1 MFANLKK
8 LFSLLNPSQRKNL
21 FLLQFLVIFMAFAE
35 IASVFS
41 IGPFMALI
49 GNLDQLNGDGLIAE
63 AYKFSGITDQ
73 NNFIIAFGA
82 TVISILTLSALISTF
97 TLWRLAMYGAK
108 VGADLG
114 NRLFSYYMNE
124 SWLFHSQRNSSDL
137 VNKISVETTRV
148 TGSIILQLMF
158 LNAKVTLVLFLSVS
172 IFILDPKIALSGVAI
187 FSFAYLFIYRLV
199 KKQLELNG
207 NMHTQGNRARFQLMS
222 EGFGGIKEIL
232 LLGRQNF
239 FKKRFFIASENFF
252 YAWGN
257 SQVLSSVPKY
267 FMELVSFSAAVLLVM
282 YFLVS
287 NQGNLEIIL
296 PIVSIYALA
305 GFKLLPAFQQI
316 YFSISTIQANIAS
329 YENIKS
335 DLKSSAVHYS
345 DYNYE
350 DDASVSS
357 ESISFSKAIMLSNI
371 SFSYPETSQSLIS
384 NLSIEFPKNQVIGL
398 VGPSGSGK
406 STIIDILMGLVE
418 PDAGELVVDS
428 SALNLLQKRALQNN
442 IGFVSQSIYLA
453 DSSIKENIAFG
464 IPPDLIVNTDIARAL
479 KLANLEDVI
488 QSLPNGIDTFV
499 GERGVQLSGGQR
511 QRIGIA
517 RALYNDPEILVFD
530 EATSSLDGLTEK
542 NIMKAIDSFAGQ
554 KTIILIAHRL
564 STVMNCNLIYYMENG
579 KITDQGTY
587 QYLIE
592 SNANFKQMSEHS

>member
-239 FKKRFFIASENFF
+239 FKKRFFIASEDFF

-335 DLKSSAVHYS
+335 DLKSSAVNYS

-357 ESISFSKAIMLSNI
+357 ESISFSKAITLSNI

-428 SALNLLQKRALQNN
+428 SALNLLQKRALQNS

-464 IPPDLIVNTDIARAL
+464 IPPDLIVNTDITRAL

-488 QSLPNGIDTFV
+488 QSLPNGVDTFV

-579 KITDQGTY
+579 EIIDQGTY

>member
-8 LFSLLNPSQRKNL
+8 LFSLLSPSQRKNL

-82 TVISILTLSALISTF
+82 TVISILTISALISTF

-148 TGSIILQLMF
+148 TGSIILQLMY
-158 LNAKVTLVLFLSVS
+158 LNAKATLVLFLSVS

-187 FSFAYLFIYRLV
+187 FSFAYLFIYKLA

-207 NMHTQGNRARFQLMS
+207 IMHTHGNQSRFQLMS

-239 FKKRFFIASENFF
+239 FKKRFIIASDDFF

-296 PIVSIYALA
+296 PMVSIYALA

-316 YFSISTIQANIAS
+316 YFSIATIQANIAS
-329 YENIKS
+329 YENIQA
-335 DLKSSAVHYS
+335 DLKASAMNDVQDIQGSLRDNTLEKIKFLH
-345 DYNYE
+345 
-350 DDASVSS
+350 
-357 ESISFSKAIMLSNI
+357 AIQLSNI
-371 SFSYPETSQSLIS
+371 SFAYPGAPQNLLS
-384 NLSIEFPKNQVIGL
+384 NLTITFPKNQVIGL

-406 STIIDILMGLVE
+406 STLIDILMGLVE
-418 PDAGELVVDS
+418 PNAGELKIDEQILRAS
-428 SALNLLQKRALQNN
+428 QKRLLQDT
-442 IGFVSQSIYLA
+442 IGFVSQTIFLA
-453 DSSIKENIAFG
+453 DSSIKENIGFG
-464 IPPDLIVNTDIARAL
+464 IPSSEIIDERVL
-479 KLANLEDVI
+479 LAIRLAHLEDVI
-488 QSLPNGIDTFV
+488 SSLPNGIDTFV

-542 NIMKAIDSFAGQ
+542 LIMEAVNSFAGK

-564 STVMNCNLIYYMENG
+564 STVKSCDLIYFIENG
-579 KITDQGTY
+579 KVADQGTY
-587 QYLIE
+587 QHLLE
-592 SNANFKQMSEHS
+592 SNTSFKKMSETT

>member
-239 FKKRFFIASENFF
+239 FKKRFFIASEDFF

-357 ESISFSKAIMLSNI
+357 ESISFSKAITLSNI

-428 SALNLLQKRALQNN
+428 SALNLLQKRALQNS

-464 IPPDLIVNTDIARAL
+464 IPPDLIVNTDITRAL

-488 QSLPNGIDTFV
+488 QSLPNGVDTFV

-564 STVMNCNLIYYMENG
+564 STVTNCNLIYYMENG
-579 KITDQGTY
+579 KIIDQGTY

>member
-428 SALNLLQKRALQNN
+428 YALNLLQKRALQNS

-464 IPPDLIVNTDIARAL
+464 IPPDLIVNTDITRAL

-488 QSLPNGIDTFV
+488 QSLPNGVDTFV

-579 KITDQGTY
+579 KIIDQGTY

>member
-8 LFSLLNPSQRKNL
+8 LFSLLSPSQRKNL

-82 TVISILTLSALISTF
+82 TVISILTISALISTF

-148 TGSIILQLMF
+148 TGSIILQLMY

-207 NMHTQGNRARFQLMS
+207 NMVTQGNQSRFQLMS

-239 FKKRFFIASENFF
+239 FKKRFFIVSENFF
-252 YAWGN
+252 HAWGN
-257 SQVLSSVPKY
+257 SQVLSSVPRY
-267 FMELVSFSAAVLLVM
+267 FMELVSFSAAILLVM

-287 NQGNLEIIL
+287 NQGNLETIL
-296 PIVSIYALA
+296 PMVSIYALA

-316 YFSISTIQANIAS
+316 YFSIATIQANIAS
-329 YENIKS
+329 YENIQA
-335 DLKSSAVHYS
+335 DLKASAMNDVQDIQGSLRDNTLEKIKFLH
-345 DYNYE
+345 
-350 DDASVSS
+350 
-357 ESISFSKAIMLSNI
+357 AIQLSNI
-371 SFSYPETSQSLIS
+371 SFAYPGAPQNLLS
-384 NLSIEFPKNQVIGL
+384 NLTITFPKNQVIGL

-406 STIIDILMGLVE
+406 STLIDILMGLVE
-418 PDAGELVVDS
+418 PNAGELKIDEQILRAS
-428 SALNLLQKRALQNN
+428 QKRLLQDK
-442 IGFVSQSIYLA
+442 IGFVSQTIFLA
-453 DSSIKENIAFG
+453 DSSIKENIGFG
-464 IPPDLIVNTDIARAL
+464 IPSSEIIDERVLQAVR
-479 KLANLEDVI
+479 LAHLEDVI
-488 QSLPNGIDTFV
+488 SSLPNGIDTFV

-542 NIMKAIDSFAGQ
+542 LIMEAVNSFAGK

-564 STVMNCNLIYYMENG
+564 STVKSCNLIYFIENG
-579 KITDQGTY
+579 KIADQGTY
-587 QYLIE
+587 QHLLE
-592 SNANFKQMSEHS
+592 SNTSFKKMSETT

>member
-207 NMHTQGNRARFQLMS
+207 NMHTQGNRSRFQLMS

-239 FKKRFFIASENFF
+239 FKKRFFIASEDFF

-296 PIVSIYALA
+296 PMVSIYALA

-428 SALNLLQKRALQNN
+428 SALNLLQKRALQNS

>member
-8 LFSLLNPSQRKNL
+8 LFSLLSPSQRRNL

-148 TGSIILQLMF
+148 TGSIILQLMY
-158 LNAKVTLVLFLSVS
+158 LNAKVTLVLFLCVS

-239 FKKRFFIASENFF
+239 FKKRFFIASEDFF

-296 PIVSIYALA
+296 PMVSIYALA

-335 DLKSSAVHYS
+335 DLKSSAIKYS
-345 DYNYE
+345 NYNYE
-350 DDASVSS
+350 DDALVSS
-357 ESISFSKAIMLSNI
+357 ESISFSKAITLSNI
-371 SFSYPETSQSLIS
+371 SFSYPETSESLIS

-428 SALNLLQKRALQNN
+428 SALNLLQKRALQNS

-464 IPPDLIVNTDIARAL
+464 IPPDLIVNTDITRAL

-488 QSLPNGIDTFV
+488 QSLPNGVDTFV

-579 KITDQGTY
+579 KIIDQGTY

>member
-8 LFSLLNPSQRKNL
+8 LFSLLSPSQRRNL

-35 IASVFS
+35 IVSVFS

-73 NNFIIAFGA
+73 NNFIIAVGA
-82 TVISILTLSALISTF
+82 AVMTILTLSALISTF

-239 FKKRFFIASENFF
+239 FKKRFSIVSENFF

-257 SQVLSSVPKY
+257 SQVLSSVPRY
-267 FMELVSFSAAVLLVM
+267 FMELVSFSAAILLVM

-296 PIVSIYALA
+296 PMVSIYALA

-329 YENIKS
+329 YENIQA
-335 DLKSSAVHYS
+335 DLKASAMNDVQ
-345 DYNYE
+345 DIQGGLRDNILE
-350 DDASVSS
+350 K
-357 ESISFSKAIMLSNI
+357 IKFLNAIQLSNI
-371 SFSYPETSQSLIS
+371 SFAYPGAPQNLIS
-384 NLSIEFPKNQVIGL
+384 NLTITFPKNQIIGL

-406 STIIDILMGLVE
+406 STLIDILMGLVE
-418 PDAGELVVDS
+418 PNAGELKIDEQILRAS
-428 SALNLLQKRALQNN
+428 QKRLLQDT
-442 IGFVSQSIYLA
+442 IGFVSQTIFLA
-453 DSSIKENIAFG
+453 DSSIKENIGFG
-464 IPPDLIVNTDIARAL
+464 IPSSEIIDERVLQAIR
-479 KLANLEDVI
+479 LAHLEDVI
-488 QSLPNGIDTFV
+488 SSLPNGIDTFV

-542 NIMKAIDSFAGQ
+542 LIMEAVNSFAGK

-564 STVMNCNLIYYMENG
+564 STVRGCDLIYFIENG
-579 KITDQGTY
+579 KVADQGTY
-587 QYLIE
+587 QHLLE
-592 SNANFKQMSEHS
+592 SNASFKKMSETT

>member
-8 LFSLLNPSQRKNL
+8 LFSLLSPSQRRNL

-41 IGPFMALI
+41 IGPFIALI

-82 TVISILTLSALISTF
+82 AVMTILTLSALISTF

-124 SWLFHSQRNSSDL
+124 SWLFHSQSNSSDL

-148 TGSIILQLMF
+148 TGSIILQLMY

-207 NMHTQGNRARFQLMS
+207 NMVTQGNQSRFQLMS

-239 FKKRFFIASENFF
+239 FKKRFFIVSENFF
-252 YAWGN
+252 HAWGN
-257 SQVLSSVPKY
+257 SQVLSSVPRY
-267 FMELVSFSAAVLLVM
+267 FMELVSFSAAILLVM

-287 NQGNLEIIL
+287 NQGNLETIL
-296 PIVSIYALA
+296 PMVSIYALA

-316 YFSISTIQANIAS
+316 YFSIATIQANIAS
-329 YENIKS
+329 YENIQA
-335 DLKSSAVHYS
+335 DLKASAM
-345 DYNYE
+345 
-350 DDASVSS
+350 DDVQDIQGSLKDNTL
-357 ESISFSKAIMLSNI
+357 EKIKFLHAIQLSNI
-371 SFSYPETSQSLIS
+371 SFAYPGAPQNLLS
-384 NLSIEFPKNQVIGL
+384 NLTITFPKNQVIGL

-406 STIIDILMGLVE
+406 STLIDILMGLVE
-418 PDAGELVVDS
+418 PNAGELKIDEQILRAS
-428 SALNLLQKRALQNN
+428 QKRLLQDK
-442 IGFVSQSIYLA
+442 IGFVSQTIFLA
-453 DSSIKENIAFG
+453 DSSIKENIGFG
-464 IPPDLIVNTDIARAL
+464 IPSSEIIDERVLQAIR
-479 KLANLEDVI
+479 LAHLEDVI
-488 QSLPNGIDTFV
+488 SSLPNGIDTFV

-542 NIMKAIDSFAGQ
+542 LIMEAVNSFAGK

-564 STVMNCNLIYYMENG
+564 STVKSCNLIYFIENG
-579 KITDQGTY
+579 KVADQGTY
-587 QYLIE
+587 QYLLE
-592 SNANFKQMSEHS
+592 SNTSFKKMSETT

>member
-8 LFSLLNPSQRKNL
+8 LFSLLSPSQRRNL

-41 IGPFMALI
+41 IGPFIALI

-73 NNFIIAFGA
+73 NNFIIAVGA
-82 TVISILTLSALISTF
+82 AVMTILTLSALISTF

-148 TGSIILQLMF
+148 TGSIILQLMY
-158 LNAKVTLVLFLSVS
+158 LNAKATLVLFLSVS

-187 FSFAYLFIYRLV
+187 FSFAYLFIYTLM

-207 NMHTQGNRARFQLMS
+207 NIVTQGNQSRFQLMS

-239 FKKRFFIASENFF
+239 FKKRFSIVSENFF

-257 SQVLSSVPKY
+257 SQVLSSVPRY
-267 FMELVSFSAAVLLVM
+267 FMELVSFSAAILLVM

-296 PIVSIYALA
+296 PMVSIYALA

-329 YENIKS
+329 YENIQA
-335 DLKSSAVHYS
+335 DLKASAMNDVQ
-345 DYNYE
+345 DIQGGLRDNILE
-350 DDASVSS
+350 K
-357 ESISFSKAIMLSNI
+357 IKFLNAIQLSNI
-371 SFSYPETSQSLIS
+371 SFAYPGAPQNLIS
-384 NLSIEFPKNQVIGL
+384 NLTITFPKNQIIGL

-406 STIIDILMGLVE
+406 STLIDILMGLVE
-418 PDAGELVVDS
+418 PNAGELKIDEQILRAS
-428 SALNLLQKRALQNN
+428 QKRLLQDT
-442 IGFVSQSIYLA
+442 IGFVSQTIFLA
-453 DSSIKENIAFG
+453 DSSIKENIGFG
-464 IPPDLIVNTDIARAL
+464 IPSSEIIDERVLQAIR
-479 KLANLEDVI
+479 LAHLEDVI
-488 QSLPNGIDTFV
+488 SSLPNGIDTFV

-542 NIMKAIDSFAGQ
+542 LIMEAVNSFAGK

-564 STVMNCNLIYYMENG
+564 STVRGCDLIYFIENG
-579 KITDQGTY
+579 KVADQGTY
-587 QYLIE
+587 QHLLE
-592 SNANFKQMSEHS
+592 SNASFKKMSETT

>member
-1 MFANLKK
+1 
-8 LFSLLNPSQRKNL
+8 
-21 FLLQFLVIFMAFAE
+21 
-35 IASVFS
+35 
-41 IGPFMALI
+41 MALI

-335 DLKSSAVHYS
+335 DL
-345 DYNYE
+345 
-350 DDASVSS
+350 
-357 ESISFSKAIMLSNI
+357 L
-371 SFSYPETSQSLIS
+371 
-384 NLSIEFPKNQVIGL
+384 G
-398 VGPSGSGK
+398 
-406 STIIDILMGLVE
+406 
-418 PDAGELVVDS
+418 
-428 SALNLLQKRALQNN
+428 
-442 IGFVSQSIYLA
+442 
-453 DSSIKENIAFG
+453 
-464 IPPDLIVNTDIARAL
+464 
-479 KLANLEDVI
+479 
-488 QSLPNGIDTFV
+488 
-499 GERGVQLSGGQR
+499 
-511 QRIGIA
+511 
-517 RALYNDPEILVFD
+517 
-530 EATSSLDGLTEK
+530 
-542 NIMKAIDSFAGQ
+542 
-554 KTIILIAHRL
+554 
-564 STVMNCNLIYYMENG
+564 
-579 KITDQGTY
+579 
-587 QYLIE
+587 
-592 SNANFKQMSEHS
+592 

>member
-8 LFSLLNPSQRKNL
+8 LFSLLSPSQRKNL

-41 IGPFMALI
+41 IAPFMALI

-82 TVISILTLSALISTF
+82 TVISILTISALISTF

-148 TGSIILQLMF
+148 TGSIILQLMY
-158 LNAKVTLVLFLSVS
+158 LNAKATLVLFLSVS

-207 NMHTQGNRARFQLMS
+207 NMVTQGNQSRFQLMS

-239 FKKRFFIASENFF
+239 FKKRFFIVSENFF
-252 YAWGN
+252 HAWGN

-282 YFLVS
+282 YFLLS

-296 PIVSIYALA
+296 PMVSIYALA

-316 YFSISTIQANIAS
+316 YFSIATIQANIAS
-329 YENIKS
+329 YENIQA
-335 DLKSSAVHYS
+335 DLKASAMNDVQDIQGSLRDNTLEKIKFLH
-345 DYNYE
+345 
-350 DDASVSS
+350 
-357 ESISFSKAIMLSNI
+357 AIQLSNI
-371 SFSYPETSQSLIS
+371 SFAYPGAPQNLLS
-384 NLSIEFPKNQVIGL
+384 NLTITFPKNQVIGL

-406 STIIDILMGLVE
+406 STLIDILMGLVE
-418 PDAGELVVDS
+418 PNAGELKIDEQILRAS
-428 SALNLLQKRALQNN
+428 QKRLLQDT
-442 IGFVSQSIYLA
+442 IGFVSQTIFLA
-453 DSSIKENIAFG
+453 DSSIKENIGFG
-464 IPPDLIVNTDIARAL
+464 IPSSEIIDERVLQAIR
-479 KLANLEDVI
+479 LAHLEDVI
-488 QSLPNGIDTFV
+488 SSLPNGIDTFV

-542 NIMKAIDSFAGQ
+542 LIMEAVNSFAGK

-564 STVMNCNLIYYMENG
+564 STVKSCNLIYFIENG
-579 KITDQGTY
+579 KIADQGTY
-587 QYLIE
+587 QHLLE
-592 SNANFKQMSEHS
+592 SNTSFKKMSETT

>member
-158 LNAKVTLVLFLSVS
+158 LNAKATLVLFLSVS

-357 ESISFSKAIMLSNI
+357 ESISFSKAITLSNI
-371 SFSYPETSQSLIS
+371 SFSYPETSESLIS

-428 SALNLLQKRALQNN
+428 SALNLLQKRALQNS

-488 QSLPNGIDTFV
+488 QSLPNGVDTFV

-579 KITDQGTY
+579 KIIDQGTY

>member
-158 LNAKVTLVLFLSVS
+158 LNAKATLVLFLSVS

-428 SALNLLQKRALQNN
+428 SALNLLQKRAFQNN

-464 IPPDLIVNTDIARAL
+464 IPPDLIVNTDITRAL

-488 QSLPNGIDTFV
+488 QSLPNGVDTFV

-579 KITDQGTY
+579 KIIDQGTY

>member
-8 LFSLLNPSQRKNL
+8 LFSLLNPTQRKNL

-63 AYKFSGITDQ
+63 AYKLSGITDQ

-148 TGSIILQLMF
+148 TGSIILQLMY
-158 LNAKVTLVLFLSVS
+158 LNAKVTLVLFLCVS

-207 NMHTQGNRARFQLMS
+207 NMVTQGNQSRFQLMS

-257 SQVLSSVPKY
+257 SQVLSSVPRY

-287 NQGNLEIIL
+287 NQGNLETIL
-296 PIVSIYALA
+296 PMVSIYALA

-335 DLKSSAVHYS
+335 DLKSSAMNYS

-357 ESISFSKAIMLSNI
+357 ESISFSEVITLSNI
-371 SFSYPETSQSLIS
+371 SFSYPETSESLIS
-384 NLSIEFPKNQVIGL
+384 DLSIEFPKNQVIGL

-418 PDAGELVVDS
+418 LDAGELMVDS
-428 SALNLLQKRALQNN
+428 SALNSLQKRALQNK

-464 IPPDLIVNTDIARAL
+464 IPSDLIVNTDIARAI

-542 NIMKAIDSFAGQ
+542 NIMKAINSFAGQ
-554 KTIILIAHRL
+554 KTIVLIAHRL

>member
-8 LFSLLNPSQRKNL
+8 LFSLLSPSQRRNL

-158 LNAKVTLVLFLSVS
+158 LNAKATLVLFLSVS

-428 SALNLLQKRALQNN
+428 SALNLLQKRALQNS

-464 IPPDLIVNTDIARAL
+464 IPPDLIVNTDITRAL

-488 QSLPNGIDTFV
+488 QSLPNGVDTFV

-530 EATSSLDGLTEK
+530 EATSPLDGLTEK

-579 KITDQGTY
+579 KIIDQGTY

>member
-428 SALNLLQKRALQNN
+428 SALNLLQKRALQNS

-464 IPPDLIVNTDIARAL
+464 IPPDLIVNTDITRAL

-488 QSLPNGIDTFV
+488 QSLPNGVDTFV

-579 KITDQGTY
+579 KIIDQGTY

>member
-8 LFSLLNPSQRKNL
+8 LFSLLSPSQRRNL

-41 IGPFMALI
+41 IGPFIALI

-82 TVISILTLSALISTF
+82 AVMTILTLSALISTF

-124 SWLFHSQRNSSDL
+124 SWLFHSQSNSSDL

-148 TGSIILQLMF
+148 TGSIILQLMY

-207 NMHTQGNRARFQLMS
+207 NMVTQGNQSRFQLMS

-239 FKKRFFIASENFF
+239 FKKRFFIVSENFF
-252 YAWGN
+252 HAWGN
-257 SQVLSSVPKY
+257 SQVLSSVPRY
-267 FMELVSFSAAVLLVM
+267 FMELVSFSAAILLVM

-287 NQGNLEIIL
+287 NQGNLETIL
-296 PIVSIYALA
+296 PMVSIYALA

-316 YFSISTIQANIAS
+316 YFSIATIQANIAS
-329 YENIKS
+329 YENIQA
-335 DLKSSAVHYS
+335 DLKASAM
-345 DYNYE
+345 
-350 DDASVSS
+350 DDVQDIQGSLKDNTL
-357 ESISFSKAIMLSNI
+357 EKIKFLHAIQLSNI
-371 SFSYPETSQSLIS
+371 SFAYPGAPQNLLS
-384 NLSIEFPKNQVIGL
+384 NLTITFPKNQVIGL

-406 STIIDILMGLVE
+406 STLIDILMGLVE
-418 PDAGELVVDS
+418 PNAGELKIDEQILRAS
-428 SALNLLQKRALQNN
+428 QKRLLQDK
-442 IGFVSQSIYLA
+442 IGFVSQTIFLA
-453 DSSIKENIAFG
+453 DSSIKENIGFG
-464 IPPDLIVNTDIARAL
+464 IPSSEIIDERVLQAIR
-479 KLANLEDVI
+479 LAHLEDVI
-488 QSLPNGIDTFV
+488 SSLPNGIDTFV

-542 NIMKAIDSFAGQ
+542 LIMEAVNSFSGK

-564 STVMNCNLIYYMENG
+564 STVKSCNLIYFIENG
-579 KITDQGTY
+579 KIADQGTY
-587 QYLIE
+587 QHLLE
-592 SNANFKQMSEHS
+592 SNTSFKKMSETT

>member
-428 SALNLLQKRALQNN
+428 SALNLLQKRALQNS